1 GGIGLVEI
9 DSVPIPIY
17 LDMVKEFGPESVR
30 DASDIFKQARFPQNE
45 VEIECSR
52 KAAKVADDIF
62 MYLKSNLCSGMTDQQ
77 LFGQIR
83 QMIYEGGCEYSME
96 IIDCGDTT
104 MYAPIGS
111 VLAEGSML
119 HIELTPAYAGY
130 YNQLT
135 VYIPT
140 SPYSA
145 SMRKALSIW
154 EKGFQAAVEALRPG
168 AKACDVYQ
176 AAANEIR
183 SYGYELGAS
192 VGHGLGLDV
201 YEYIGVGPDN
211 ETVLEPGMVLV
222 IHFGIQGEG
231 ETVGGQGKT
240 YLVTKD
246 GQEALNKVD
255 II

>member
-17 LDMVKEFGPESVR
+17 LDMVKEFGAESVR
-30 DASDIFKQARFPQNE
+30 DASDIFKRARLPQSE
-45 VEIECSR
+45 IEIECSR
-52 KAAKVADDIF
+52 KAAKVSDDVYT
-62 MYLKSNLCSGMTDQQ
+62 YLKNNLRSGMTDQQ

-83 QMIYEGGCEYSME
+83 QLIYEGGCEYSME
-96 IIDCGDTT
+96 IIDCGDIT

-119 HIELTPAYAGY
+119 HIELTPAYMGY

-135 VYIPT
+135 VYLPT
-140 SPYSA
+140 SPHTA
-145 SMRKALSIW
+145 SMQKLFGVW
-154 EKGFQAAVEALRPG
+154 EKGLQAAAKALRPG

-176 AAANEIR
+176 AGANEIR
-183 SYGYELGAS
+183 SHGYETGAS
-192 VGHGLGLDV
+192 IGHGLGLDV
-201 YEYIGVGPDN
+201 YEYFGLGPND
-211 ETVLEPGMVLV
+211 ETVLEPGMVVV
-222 IHFGIQGEG
+222 IHPSAQGDG
-231 ETVGGQGKT
+231 EKIGSQGKT

-255 II
+255 IV